1 MVFEVSVLVY
11 TMERR
16 LDKMNGSSLTYKRR
30 VSKYE
35 RLLEKY
41 KNIASSLGNYKLITV
56 LVGIAAALLLYNL
69 DFYIVLTAQVVAFIV
84 LFTFLNGVQNKIILK
99 RNYCKAMLQI
109 NQQCYLR
116 ANSEW
121 KRFLDNGEE
130 YVNSEHS
137 FSNDLDLFGPGSL
150 FQMINMTATYSG
162 RQHFSDMLV
171 TPLRTE
177 HEIYRRQDAIK
188 ELSHK
193 QLFRHRLLA
202 YALDINSATLFEE
215 ETTQRGKSKLLS
227 GMLKNMDSVFE
238 WAASKD
244 SLYCAPWF
252 RALIYALPCFT
263 FVTFILG
270 LLGISTLYIP
280 LITLIVQFLMLGY
293 KINIRSRSFELVE
306 KNKNSLNTYTKL
318 LLLIENEKFESDLL
332 KDITGS
338 FKNSKGKS
346 ASKQLAGLSK
356 VWNMIADR
364 YNMLHF
370 VVNVITL
377 WDYHCMV
384 ALEKW
389 KAESGSSLK
398 KWFDSIGEIEALS
411 SLSILH
417 HDNKDFIFPKV
428 LKQNEEIFAREL
440 AHPLLSSDRKA
451 NDIII
456 GGKAPVILITGSNMS
471 GKSTFL
477 RTVGISMLLTYI
489 GAPVCAVDFRCPIL
503 NIYACMKTSDNLSA
517 NISSFYAEL
526 LRVKMIVEAVDRGE
540 NVFFLLDEIFK
551 GTNSM
556 DRHLGAEALINQL
569 ISKGAWGMVSTHD
582 LELGEMEKQSGGKIL
597 NYHFKEYYEDDK
609 IFFDYKIRKGVSDT
623 RNAAFL
629 MKIAGV
635 SFKKN

>member
-1 MVFEVSVLVY
+1 
-11 TMERR
+11 
-16 LDKMNGSSLTYKRR
+16 MNNSSLTYKKR
-30 VSKYE
+30 VSKYDTFF
-35 RLLEKY
+35 EKY
-41 KNIASSLGNYKLITV
+41 KNKASSLGNYKLIIV
-56 LVGIAAALLLYNL
+56 LLGIAAALLLFNL
-69 DFYIVLTAQVVAFIV
+69 DLYIVLAAKVIAFVV
-84 LFTFLNGVQNKIILK
+84 LFIILNGAQNKIITK

-116 ANSEW
+116 ANHEW
-121 KRFLDNGEE
+121 KSFLDKGEE
-130 YVNSEHS
+130 YVNAEHS
-137 FSNDLDLFGPGSL
+137 FSNDLDLFGAGSL

-162 RQHFSDMLV
+162 RQHLSEMLV
-171 TPLRTE
+171 TPLKTD
-177 HEIYRRQDAIK
+177 HGIYRRQNAIK
-188 ELSHK
+188 EMARK

-202 YALDINSATLFEE
+202 YALDTNNATLFEE
-215 ETTQRGKSKLLS
+215 ETTQRGKSKLLA
-227 GMLKNMDSVFE
+227 GMLKNMDSVVE
-238 WAASKD
+238 WADSRD

-263 FVTFILG
+263 VATFILG

-280 LITLIVQFLMLGY
+280 LITLIAQFLMLGY
-293 KINIRSRSFELVE
+293 KINNRSRSFELVE
-306 KNKNSLNTYTKL
+306 KNKNSLNTYSKL
-318 LLLIENEKFESDLL
+318 LLLIENERFESDLL
-332 KDITGS
+332 KDITGC
-338 FKNSKGKS
+338 FKNRKGKS
-346 ASKQLAGLSK
+346 ASKQLEGLSK
-356 VWNMIADR
+356 IWNMIANR

-389 KAESGSSLK
+389 KEESGSSLK
-398 KWFDSIGEIEALS
+398 KWFDSIGEIEALA
-411 SLSILH
+411 SLAIIH
-417 HDNKDFIFPKV
+417 HDNKDFTFPKV
-428 LKQNEEIFAREL
+428 LNQNEEIYAKEL

-451 NDIII
+451 NDIKV

-477 RTVGISMLLTYI
+477 RTLGISMLLTYI
-489 GAPVCAVDFRCPIL
+489 GAPVCAVEFRCPIF
-503 NIYACMKTSDNLSA
+503 NIYACMKTSDNLTQ

-540 NVFFLLDEIFK
+540 EVFFLLDEIFK

-569 ISKGAWGMVSTHD
+569 ISRGAWGMVSTHD

-635 SFKKN
+635 NFKKN